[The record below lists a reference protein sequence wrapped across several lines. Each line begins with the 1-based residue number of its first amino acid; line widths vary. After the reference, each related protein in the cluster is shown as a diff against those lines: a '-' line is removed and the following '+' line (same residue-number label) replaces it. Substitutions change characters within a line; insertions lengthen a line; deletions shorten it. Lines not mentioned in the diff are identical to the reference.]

1 MTHSQN
7 NQAQHFRSLHR
18 PGNPLILANVYD
30 AATAAIVA
38 TNPGAQAIATASF
51 AIAGT
56 HGVEDNSMSKEINL
70 TAVAT
75 IIRHVQTVDPTKPI
89 TVDIQDGYGS
99 TPAELASTIKD
110 LIALGAVGCNLE
122 DNNNATGTLRP
133 LDEAVERVHVAVTAA
148 REAGVPDFVVNAR
161 TDVLADAGATIDDAI
176 DRGKAF
182 LDAGACTVFIWGP
195 KNRGV
200 SRDEVK
206 RLTVALKGMVNVKLN
221 FGPGFLTVPE
231 LRELGVARIS
241 VGPGLYK
248 AAMKTFTDLSAQ
260 LFAA

>member
-1 MTHSQN
+1 MTHPQN
-7 NQAQHFRSLHR
+7 NQARHFRALHR
-18 PGNPLILANVYD
+18 PGNPLVLANVYD
-30 AATAAIVA
+30 AATAAVVA
-38 TNPGAQAIATASF
+38 TNPSAQAIATASY

-70 TAVAT
+70 NAVAT
-75 IIRHVQTVDPTKPI
+75 IIRHVQTIDPTKPI

-133 LDEAVERVHVAVTAA
+133 FDEAVERVRVAVAAA
-148 REAGVPDFVVNAR
+148 REAGVPDFAVNAR
-161 TDVLADAGATIDDAI
+161 TDLLGDAGATIDDAI
-176 DRGKAF
+176 ERGKAF
-182 LDAGACTVFIWGP
+182 LDAGAHTVFIWGP
-195 KNRGV
+195 NNRGV
-200 SRDEVK
+200 SRDEV
-206 RLTVALKGMVNVKLN
+206 RRFSAALNGMVNVKLS

-241 VGPGLYK
+241 VGPELYR
-248 AAMKTFTDLSAQ
+248 AAMKAFTDLSTQ
-260 LFAA
+260 LLAA